1 MKVFLY
7 YICLPVLFYPVY
19 FLVANLIDSLFGD
32 QQLINWLYFD
42 SRSILLK
49 TFFKDWLS
57 SLPVMYLFFYLL
69 IIPIE
74 LLSRKIFNT
83 SKLLVYIASLAII
96 TGGAYFAG
104 FREMGLIINAS
115 AVFFMITLYYL
126 SQVLLFPQSK
136 K

>member
-1 MKVFLY
+1 MKYFLY

-19 FLVANLIDSLFGD
+19 FLVANSIDSLLGD
-32 QQLINWLYFD
+32 QQLVNWLYFD
-42 SRSILLK
+42 SRLVLLK

-57 SLPVMYLFFYLL
+57 SLPVMYMIFYLL

-83 SKLLVYIASLAII
+83 SMPLVYIASLAII
-96 TGGAYFAG
+96 TGGSYIAG
-104 FREMGLIINAS
+104 FRGHGLIINAFT
-115 AVFFMITLYYL
+115 VFFIITLYYF
-126 SQVLLFPQSK
+126 SQVLLFSQSK

>member
-1 MKVFLY
+1 MRYFFY
-7 YICLPVLFYPVY
+7 YICLPILFYPVY

-42 SRSILLK
+42 SWSVLLK

-57 SLPVMYLFFYLL
+57 SLSVMYMIFYLVIL
-69 IIPIE
+69 PME

-83 SKLLVYIASLAII
+83 SMLFMYIASLAIVTVGSYI
-96 TGGAYFAG
+96 VG
-104 FREMGLIINAS
+104 FKQFGLIINAS
-115 AVFFMITLYYL
+115 TVFFIITLVCF
-126 SQVLLFPQSK
+126 SQVLLFSQSK